1 MATRKSSGGPVY
13 QMNSFAG
20 SRQPEGPSP
29 RALELLQEPGPL
41 GPRPTLA
48 PTPAVAPAA
57 PVPEPTPAPVT
68 AAKSEPVLTAP
79 RSADVLAR
87 PPRRA
92 PASSRRPKPPPA
104 DNYALPPP
112 GASKPKA
119 RPNHF
124 RLPSDVE
131 ARLTELADT
140 HGCSRTRVVCSAI
153 TSEWQRM
160 QRRKT
165 RAAKVDEK

>member
-1 MATRKSSGGPVY
+1 MAPRKSSGGPVY

-29 RALELLQEPGPL
+29 RALELLQEAGLL
-41 GPRPTLA
+41 GPRPTPA

-57 PVPEPTPAPVT
+57 PVPEPKPASVT
-68 AAKSEPVLTAP
+68 ATNSEPVLAAP
-79 RSADVLAR
+79 HSADAPAR
-87 PPRRA
+87 EPRRT
-92 PASSRRPKPPPA
+92 PAKSRRPKPPPT

-119 RPNHF
+119 RSNHF

-165 RAAKVDEK
+165 RAAKIDEK

>member
-1 MATRKSSGGPVY
+1 MATRKPSSGPVY
-13 QMNSFAG
+13 QMSSFAG

-29 RALELLQEPGPL
+29 RALELLQEAGL
-41 GPRPTLA
+41 LDPRPIPA

-57 PVPEPTPAPVT
+57 PVPEPKPAPVT

-79 RSADVLAR
+79 LSADATTR
-87 PPRRA
+87 PPRRT
-92 PASSRRPKPPPA
+92 PASSRRPKPPPT

-112 GASKPKA
+112 GTSKPKA
-119 RPNHF
+119 RSNHF

-131 ARLTELADT
+131 MRLTELADT